1 MEFSGLEREMFRL
14 KTSFTH
20 HKDVLLTEVRER
32 NNEIFE
38 FLQRASHLSGT
49 RKDPLPRP
57 ARKHTTP
64 LLSLQKDASALYESF
79 QTHLRCKCSSDH
91 SCGIAVSR
99 TDGIQGQVVASH
111 LKLLFWDGSCRT
123 QVKIRSSSAAYTK
136 PTISSKPPVDKLEEV
151 SSLHQHLSVRNRVE
165 AVRKRSPKALFA
177 LATSSMPT
185 FGRLPSRDSRKDPA
199 VPQEQPKGI
208 RRVRWSSSTSK
219 K

>member
-1 MEFSGLEREMFRL
+1 MYFSNLEREMFRL

-20 HKDVLLTEVRER
+20 HKDVLLSEVRER
-32 NNEIFE
+32 NNEIFQ

-64 LLSLQKDASALYESF
+64 LLSLQEDASALYESF
-79 QTHLRCKCSSDH
+79 QTHLRCKCTSDH

-99 TDGIQGQVVASH
+99 ADGIKGQVVGSH
-111 LKLLFWDGSCRT
+111 LKLLFWDGPCRT
-123 QVKIRSSSAAYTK
+123 QVKIRSTSVAYTK
-136 PTISSKPPVDKLEEV
+136 PRTPPKPPIDKLEEV
-151 SSLHQHLSVRNRVE
+151 SSLHQHLSARNRVE

-177 LATSSMPT
+177 LATSSIPT
-185 FGRLPSRDSRKDPA
+185 FGRLPIRDSRKDSA
-199 VPQEQPKGI
+199 GPQEQPKSI